1 MAEEAD
7 VLIAWNH
14 GGIPVNQ
21 VKSAFKRPTKFVNLP
36 NPDSWAQS
44 LAPYG
49 GGVRAMIAKYA
60 PGVTPLRVGLLGF
73 SASCQGVAQ
82 VLSSSDGGRVDA
94 VVAVDGIHVGYL
106 DKVKHVL
113 NPAGMKPWLDFAA
126 LAANNERLFL
136 DSYSSVVPPYAS
148 TTETANWLWEKLT
161 SNTEAYA
168 ADTPVPEINVPAT
181 SVHVGVPPATT
192 PYSIDYPAPPW
203 KAKRRRGGLIMVG
216 CTDLDPQGYADHIYQ
231 GSRMLPVLLAA
242 VLAERWNAMD
252 PKAPGASC
260 FIAGAPHPA
269 DFFTLGASCAKGVVL
284 PADYMSTNEAAPLPS
299 SGISTATPSPGLGST
314 ESSGF
319 PWGAVALAGVAAV
332 VVGGIV
338 VGAPK
343 AASGLSLQQNPLAY
357 TVTFTNGNKTALI
370 KYGSAD
376 DPGRVFTLRVH
387 KHATWELINP
397 DGYRVSEG
405 TVQYG
410 QLGYARGTA
419 LEHTVD
425 KAEKVFRQT
434 GIWAYSSPNKERWG
448 VNQP

>member
-1 MAEEAD
+1 MAEAD

-21 VKSAFKRPTKFVNLP
+21 VQSAFKRPTKFVNLP

-49 GGVRAMIAKYA
+49 GGVRAMISQYA

-82 VLSSSDGGRVDA
+82 VLSSPDGGRIDA

-106 DKVKHVL
+106 DKVKHLL
-113 NPAGMKPWLDFAA
+113 NPAGMKPWLDFGA
-126 LAANNERLFL
+126 LAAVNERLFL

-161 SNTEAYA
+161 SSTDAYA
-168 ADTPVPEINVPAT
+168 ADTPVPEINVPGT
-181 SVHVGVPPATT
+181 KVHVNAPPATH
-192 PYSIDYPAPPW
+192 PYDVDYPAPPW

-216 CTDLDPQGYADHIYQ
+216 CSDLDPQGYADHVYQ
-231 GSRMLPVLLAA
+231 GSRVLPVLLTS

-260 FIAGAPHPA
+260 FIAGAPQHPA
-269 DFFTLGASCAKGVVL
+269 DLFTLGAACAKGVVL
-284 PADYMSTNEAAPLPS
+284 PPDFMTSQDAAPLPS
-299 SGISTATPSPGLGST
+299 SGIDSSAPGPTASA
-314 ESSGF
+314 SSGL
-319 PWGAVALAGVAAV
+319 PWGAIALAGVAAV
-332 VVGGIV
+332 VVGSAIYAG
-338 VGAPK
+338 PK
-343 AASGLSLQQNPLAY
+343 IATGLSQNPLSH
-357 TVTFTNGNKTALI
+357 TVAFVNGGRTALI
-370 KYGSAD
+370 KYASAD
-376 DPGRVFTLRVH
+376 DPKRVFTLQVH
-387 KHATWELINP
+387 RHGTWELVNP
-397 DGYRVSEG
+397 DGYKVSEG

-419 LEHTVD
+419 LQHTVD
-425 KAEKVFRQT
+425 KAERVFRET
-434 GIWAYSSPNKERWG
+434 GIWAYSAPNKSRWG